1 MKGYINL
8 LFLLPLLLFS
18 CEGAEVESLFEQS
31 PEERAA
37 VQLDQM
43 KKELVAAPH
52 GWTVYY
58 QYANM
63 TNETY
68 FNIQFQ
74 NDGQAVISYPQ
85 NDGTVGSETTTY
97 TLRYTQQIDLVFDTY
112 SILASMV
119 GNTGGD
125 FRFEYSKHEDGNI
138 IFNTRNDAT
147 EGAGIFELR
156 KSASAEE
163 YSELMAIRAKMVD
176 DPMKSFYRVMQLD
189 NGKKYLMNVMSMR
202 LAWIEWTTE
211 DAIHREK
218 FELASTGNGFSLVT
232 PFQADDI
239 TVSRF
244 VMKEDGSFEV
254 WSDNAKV
261 GTLDYGKKPFNYP
274 NTFNALI
281 DETNGT
287 FLAEQ
292 YSPVFSSMVDRLVK
306 QDPLFTH
313 FQFYLGYGE
322 IDYFRMNASTS
333 DERWLIFGMNY
344 QFAPDAIGIAFTGQ
358 VGAGVTDEYFDIATE
373 TLLQFHNKSYTIIP
387 RNGIFYFVQDQNP
400 SIWMIVSLLQ

>member
-97 TLRYTQQIDLVFDTY
+97 TLRYTQQIDLVFDTH
-112 SILASMV
+112 SVLASMV

-156 KSASAEE
+156 KTASAEE
-163 YSELMAIRAKMVD
+163 FPELMAIRAKMVD
-176 DPMKSFYRVMQLD
+176 DHTKSFYRIMELD
-189 NGKKYLMNVMSMR
+189 NGKKYLMNVMSLR
-202 LAWIEWTTE
+202 LGWIEWTTE
-211 DAIHREK
+211 DEIFREK
-218 FELASTGNGFSLVT
+218 YELIATDDGFRLAT
-232 PFQADDI
+232 PFQADDV

-261 GTLDYGKKPFNYP
+261 GTLNYGMKPFYYP
-274 NTFNALI
+274 NTFSTLME
-281 DETNGT
+281 ETNGR
-287 FLAEQ
+287 FIAEE
-292 YSPVFSSMVDRLVK
+292 YSPVFTSIVDRLVK

-313 FQFYLGYGE
+313 FQFYLNNGWLA
-322 IDYFRMNASTS
+322 YFRMNAPVRHMIYIMKYGLFPS
-333 DERWLIFGMNY
+333 R
-344 QFAPDAIGIAFTGQ
+344 DAINMVFDFKIGNAEAGDYLDQ
-358 VGAGVTDEYFDIATE
+358 VTE
-373 TLLQFHNKSYTIIP
+373 SMMQFHQKSYTIIP
-387 RNGIFYFVQDQNP
+387 RNGIFYLVQDQNP
-400 SIWMIVSLLQ
+400 AIWMILSNL